1 MKPKEISHEHLQLM
15 KLIGFKIKDLRTK
28 RGISYV
34 AMAKEIGLSKNAY
47 NQLELGQVYFSISS
61 LLKVLEYHN
70 VKLSNFFSDL

>member
-1 MKPKEISHEHLQLM
+1 MKPKEISPEHIQLM
-15 KLIGFKIKDLRTK
+15 KLIGLKIKDLRTK

-47 NQLELGQVYFSISS
+47 NQLELGQVYFGMSS

-70 VKLSNFFSDL
+70 VKLSDFFNDL